1 MKRLALIFILIFILS
16 SAILAQKIIENPEK
30 PLSNNAGRTLKLVE
44 ELRITDKAGFFY
56 FRSPEELKIT
66 KDGYIYISDSYGSNF
81 IKFSPN
87 GEFIKNLYRK
97 GEGPGEIQDYF
108 KYALSPDKIYVC
120 DFMRG
125 KIISTDHEGNFL
137 SEYKLETER
146 YNDFLGIH
154 KDWLVF
160 MKDVWPPH
168 ADRKTSRF
176 YEIKRK
182 VIKLSKDGKTS
193 EENYIFSNKRFL
205 IASSLGGGAMVWDPF
220 DSVLDENTGYLYVSC
235 VREYMIHVLDLN
247 KGKVIRSFK
256 RKYKRVSYELSQR
269 EEDFAKK
276 YNAPRK
282 KYEMDIERLHLYK
295 GLLWVETSTKD
306 EKRGIMIDVF
316 NSNGQFLDNFYLACD
331 GYLKAVQDNFIF
343 ILKSDEEGNYII
355 KKCII
360 EDEN

>member
-1 MKRLALIFILIFILS
+1 MKKAALLLLFILIFNTVIYS
-16 SAILAQKIIENPEK
+16 QEIIENPEK
-30 PLSNNAGRTLKLVE
+30 PRSKNFGRTLKLIE
-44 ELRITDKAGFFY
+44 ESRITDQPGIFY
-56 FRSPEELKIT
+56 FRSPGDLKIT
-66 KDGYIYISDSYGSNF
+66 KDGYIYIADPYGNNF

-87 GEFIKNLYRK
+87 GEFLKNLYKK

-108 KYALSPDKIYVC
+108 GYALSLNKIWIYDYVK
-120 DFMRG
+120 R
-125 KIISTDHEGNFL
+125 KVIVIDHEGNFL
-137 SEYKLETER
+137 SEYKLETEW
-146 YNDFLGIH
+146 YSDFLGIY

-160 MKDVWPPH
+160 VKDVWPPH

-182 VIKLSKDGKTS
+182 VIRVSKDGKTS
-193 EENYIFSNKRFL
+193 EENYIFSSKTFL
-205 IASSLGGGAMVWDPF
+205 IASSLGGGAMSWDPF
-220 DSVLDENTGYLYVSC
+220 DSVLDENTGYVYVSC
-235 VREYMIHVLDLN
+235 AREYMVHILDLN
-247 KGKVIRSFK
+247 KGEVIGTFR
-256 RKYKRVSYELSQR
+256 RKYKRVRHEMSQR
-269 EEDFAKK
+269 EEDFIKK

-316 NSNGQFLDNFYLACD
+316 NNEGQFLDNFYLSLD
-331 GYLKAVQDNFIF
+331 GRIMSVHDKFIF
-343 ILKSDEEGNYII
+343 VVKSDEEGNYII